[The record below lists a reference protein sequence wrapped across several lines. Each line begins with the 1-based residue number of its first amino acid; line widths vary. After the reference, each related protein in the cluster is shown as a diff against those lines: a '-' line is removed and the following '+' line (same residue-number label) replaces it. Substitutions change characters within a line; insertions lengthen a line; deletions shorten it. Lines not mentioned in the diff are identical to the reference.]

1 MIRGKTR
8 KEPEVIKQS
17 ADEAREYAESIIN
30 TVREP
35 LIVLD
40 QDLRVV
46 TVSRSFYEF
55 FKVKPEETVGQLI
68 YDLGNKQ
75 WDIPKLRELLETI
88 LPQKTTF
95 DNYEV
100 EHNFSAIGRRI
111 MLLNARQI
119 QRVLGK
125 ERIILLAI
133 EDITERREIEAGLEK
148 TRKELEVIKK
158 SAAEDKLQESE
169 EKYRLLAENAR
180 DIIWTMDMNLKFT
193 YMSPSVLQIRGY
205 TVEEVLAQ
213 SLEEIF
219 TPSSLEIAS
228 KAFEE
233 ELVLESMEP
242 KDLSRMRTL
251 ELEHICKDGSTVWV
265 EINVS
270 FIRDTDGQPI
280 GILGVSRDITER
292 RQTEGMLKAERQ
304 RLHDILEIMP
314 MMVCLLTPDYHVAF
328 ANRAFRDEF
337 GESHGRYCYEYCF
350 GKKEP
355 CDFCQTYNVLKTAKP
370 HHWQITTTDNA
381 KVIDLYDFPFTEV
394 DGSSMI
400 LEVDID
406 ITERQRLQEYL
417 EKERHEFRLIVDSSP
432 IIMFFKDQ
440 EGRFVRVNKT
450 FAEALKI
457 PEEEFWGK
465 TVFDLYPAKIAQD
478 MANDD
483 QEVIK
488 LGRPKF
494 NIIEQY
500 KSASGIRWVQTDKVP
515 ILDENGVAVGLL
527 GFAQDIT
534 ERKRAEDALRKSEAQ
549 YRLLAEH
556 MTDTIRLMDMN
567 LKTTYL
573 SPSAAKLRGF
583 TYQEILELPLEKQI
597 TPESLKP
604 ALKMFSE
611 EIPRI
616 EADPGYNPVRT
627 LDLEY
632 YRKDGTTVW
641 AESSFSLIRDP
652 SGKPISILAEAR
664 DITERKQAEEKL
676 VKSYASLKKT
686 LDDAIDT
693 MAKIVET
700 RDPYTSGHQHKVAD
714 LAIAIAREMKLED
727 TRIDQLR
734 MAAVI
739 HDIGKLYVPSDILSK
754 PGKLS
759 DIEFNLIKAHPQH
772 GYDIV
777 KGMDF
782 PCNIAKAVL
791 QHHERLDGS
800 GYPNQL
806 KGEDMILEAKILAV
820 ADVVEAMVAHRP
832 YRPALGLDKAL
843 EEISKNKGKLYDPD
857 VVDACVKLFKEKEFT
872 LTGSLP
878 QLFLSKDLK
887 GEILY

>member
-1 MIRGKTR
+1 
-8 KEPEVIKQS
+8 
-17 ADEAREYAESIIN
+17 
-30 TVREP
+30 
-35 LIVLD
+35 
-40 QDLRVV
+40 
-46 TVSRSFYEF
+46 
-55 FKVKPEETVGQLI
+55 
-68 YDLGNKQ
+68 
-75 WDIPKLRELLETI
+75 
-88 LPQKTTF
+88 
-95 DNYEV
+95 
-100 EHNFSAIGRRI
+100 
-111 MLLNARQI
+111 
-119 QRVLGK
+119 
-125 ERIILLAI
+125 
-133 EDITERREIEAGLEK
+133 
-148 TRKELEVIKK
+148 
-158 SAAEDKLQESE
+158 
-169 EKYRLLAENAR
+169 
-180 DIIWTMDMNLKFT
+180 
-193 YMSPSVLQIRGY
+193 
-205 TVEEVLAQ
+205 
-213 SLEEIF
+213 
-219 TPSSLEIAS
+219 
-228 KAFEE
+228 
-233 ELVLESMEP
+233 
-242 KDLSRMRTL
+242 
-251 ELEHICKDGSTVWV
+251 
-265 EINVS
+265 
-270 FIRDTDGQPI
+270 
-280 GILGVSRDITER
+280 
-292 RQTEGMLKAERQ
+292 
-304 RLHDILEIMP
+304 
-314 MMVCLLTPDYHVAF
+314 
-328 ANRAFRDEF
+328 
-337 GESHGRYCYEYCF
+337 
-350 GKKEP
+350 
-355 CDFCQTYNVLKTAKP
+355 
-370 HHWQITTTDNA
+370 
-381 KVIDLYDFPFTEV
+381 
-394 DGSSMI
+394 
-400 LEVDID
+400 
-406 ITERQRLQEYL
+406 
-417 EKERHEFRLIVDSSP
+417 
-432 IIMFFKDQ
+432 
-440 EGRFVRVNKT
+440 
-450 FAEALKI
+450 
-457 PEEEFWGK
+457 
-465 TVFDLYPAKIAQD
+465 
-478 MANDD
+478 
-483 QEVIK
+483 
-488 LGRPKF
+488 
-494 NIIEQY
+494 
-500 KSASGIRWVQTDKVP
+500 
-515 ILDENGVAVGLL
+515 
-527 GFAQDIT
+527 
-534 ERKRAEDALRKSEAQ
+534 
-549 YRLLAEH
+549 
-556 MTDTIRLMDMN
+556 
-567 LKTTYL
+567 
-573 SPSAAKLRGF
+573 
-583 TYQEILELPLEKQI
+583 
-597 TPESLKP
+597 
-604 ALKMFSE
+604 MFSE

>member
-1 MIRGKTR
+1 MVR
-8 KEPEVIKQS
+8 KKNSKELEVIKQS
-17 ADEAREYAESIIN
+17 EDEAREYAESIIN

-35 LIVLD
+35 LISLD

-46 TVSRSFYEF
+46 SVSRSFYDV

-100 EHNFSAIGRRI
+100 EHNFTTIGRRI

-119 QRVLGK
+119 ERGMGK

-133 EDITERREIEAGLEK
+133 EDITERKEIEAGLEK

-549 YRLLAEH
+549 YRLLTEH

>member
-75 WDIPKLRELLETI
+75 WDIPRLRELLETI

-100 EHNFSAIGRRI
+100 EHNFSAIGRLI

>member
-46 TVSRSFYEF
+46 TASRSFYEV

-75 WDIPKLRELLETI
+75 WDIPRLRELLETI

-370 HHWQITTTDNA
+370 HHWQITTTYNA

-549 YRLLAEH
+549 YRLLTEH

>member
-75 WDIPKLRELLETI
+75 WDIPRLRELLETI

-549 YRLLAEH
+549 YRLLTEH

-843 EEISKNKGKLYDPD
+843 EEISKNQGKLYDPD

>member
-75 WDIPKLRELLETI
+75 WDIPRLRELLETI

>member
-75 WDIPKLRELLETI
+75 WDIPRLRELLETI

-148 TRKELEVIKK
+148 TQKELEVIKK

-169 EKYRLLAENAR
+169 EKYRLLAANAR

-381 KVIDLYDFPFTEV
+381 KVIDVYDFPFTEV

-782 PCNIAKAVL
+782 PCNIAKTVL

-806 KGEDMILEAKILAV
+806 KGEDMVLEAKILAV

>member
-1 MIRGKTR
+1 
-8 KEPEVIKQS
+8 
-17 ADEAREYAESIIN
+17 
-30 TVREP
+30 
-35 LIVLD
+35 
-40 QDLRVV
+40 
-46 TVSRSFYEF
+46 
-55 FKVKPEETVGQLI
+55 
-68 YDLGNKQ
+68 
-75 WDIPKLRELLETI
+75 
-88 LPQKTTF
+88 
-95 DNYEV
+95 
-100 EHNFSAIGRRI
+100 

>member
-75 WDIPKLRELLETI
+75 WDIPRLRELLETI

-549 YRLLAEH
+549 YRLLTEH

>member
-75 WDIPKLRELLETI
+75 WDIPRLRELLETI

-95 DNYEV
+95 DNYDV

-549 YRLLAEH
+549 YRLLTEH

>member
-1 MIRGKTR
+1 
-8 KEPEVIKQS
+8 
-17 ADEAREYAESIIN
+17 
-30 TVREP
+30 
-35 LIVLD
+35 
-40 QDLRVV
+40 
-46 TVSRSFYEF
+46 
-55 FKVKPEETVGQLI
+55 
-68 YDLGNKQ
+68 
-75 WDIPKLRELLETI
+75 
-88 LPQKTTF
+88 
-95 DNYEV
+95 
-100 EHNFSAIGRRI
+100 
-111 MLLNARQI
+111 
-119 QRVLGK
+119 
-125 ERIILLAI
+125 
-133 EDITERREIEAGLEK
+133 
-148 TRKELEVIKK
+148 
-158 SAAEDKLQESE
+158 
-169 EKYRLLAENAR
+169 
-180 DIIWTMDMNLKFT
+180 
-193 YMSPSVLQIRGY
+193 
-205 TVEEVLAQ
+205 
-213 SLEEIF
+213 
-219 TPSSLEIAS
+219 
-228 KAFEE
+228 
-233 ELVLESMEP
+233 
-242 KDLSRMRTL
+242 
-251 ELEHICKDGSTVWV
+251 
-265 EINVS
+265 
-270 FIRDTDGQPI
+270 
-280 GILGVSRDITER
+280 
-292 RQTEGMLKAERQ
+292 MLKAERQ